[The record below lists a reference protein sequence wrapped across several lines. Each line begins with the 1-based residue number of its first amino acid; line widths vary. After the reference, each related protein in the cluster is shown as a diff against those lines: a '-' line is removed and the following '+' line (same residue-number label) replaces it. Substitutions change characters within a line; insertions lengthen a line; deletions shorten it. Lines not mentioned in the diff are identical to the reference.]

1 MKVIAIVS
9 QKGGAGKTT
18 LALHIAVAAER
29 AGLSAAILD
38 MDPQGTAERWSE
50 WRKEEPPA
58 VVAAKATTLARR
70 IEQAR
75 GADGDLV
82 VIDTPPLAQTEA
94 REAARIADLILIPC
108 RPSAFDLDAIRIT
121 ADLANDIRKPAFV
134 VVNAGPPH
142 GTSVYRDVAETVERF
157 GLKVAPARLAE
168 RAAFR
173 HAVREGKS
181 VLETEPDGKAAEE
194 VGALWT
200 WIAGQLDIKTTH
212 NPAIRVGARA

>member
-1 MKVIAIVS
+1 MKVVAVVS

-29 AGLSAAILD
+29 AGLSAAVLD

-58 VVAAKATTLARR
+58 VVAAKATTLHRR
-70 IEQAR
+70 LEQAR
-75 GADGDLV
+75 EGQGDLV
-82 VIDTPPLAQTEA
+82 VIDTPPLAQTEG

-134 VVNAGPPH
+134 IVNAGPPH
-142 GTSVYRDVAETVERF
+142 GTSIYKDVAETVERF
-157 GLKVAPARLAE
+157 GLKVAPVRLSE

-181 VLETEPDGKAAEE
+181 VQELDDGSRAAEE
-194 VGALWT
+194 VTQLWD
-200 WIAGQLDIKTTH
+200 WIVGHLG
-212 NPAIRVGARA
+212 IRQSRKPVIRAKARA

>member
-1 MKVIAIVS
+1 MKIVAVVS

-29 AGLSAAILD
+29 SGLSAAILD

-58 VVAAKATTLARR
+58 VVAAKATTLNRR
-70 IEQAR
+70 LEQAR
-75 GADGDLV
+75 AGKGDLV

-134 VVNAGPPH
+134 IVNAGPPH
-142 GTSVYRDVAETVERF
+142 GTAVYRDVAETVGRF
-157 GLKVAPARLAE
+157 GLKVAPTRLAE

-181 VLETEPDGKAAEE
+181 VQELEPDSKAAEE
-194 VGALWT
+194 VAILWE
-200 WIAGQLDIKTTH
+200 WIAGQLGISKSP
-212 NPAIRVGARA
+212 NPVIRSKAEA

>member
-1 MKVIAIVS
+1 MKVIAVVS

-29 AGLSAAILD
+29 VGLSAAILD

-58 VVAAKATTLARR
+58 VVAAKATTLTRR
-70 IEQAR
+70 LEQAKT
-75 GADGDLV
+75 AQGDLV

-94 REAARIADLILIPC
+94 REAVRIADLILIPC
-108 RPSAFDLDAIRIT
+108 RPSAFDLDAVRIT

-134 VVNAGPPH
+134 VVNAGPPN
-142 GTSVYRDVAETVERF
+142 GTSVYKDVAETVERF
-157 GLKVAPARLAE
+157 GLQVAPIRLAE

-181 VLETEPDGKAAEE
+181 VQELEPDSKAAEE
-194 VGALWT
+194 VGALWD
-200 WIAGQLDIKTTH
+200 WIAGQLKIPKSC
-212 NPAIRVGARA
+212 NPVIRAKAEA

>member
-1 MKVIAIVS
+1 MKVIAVVS

-58 VVAAKATTLARR
+58 VVAAKATTLNRR

-75 GADGDLV
+75 AADGNLV

-134 VVNAGPPH
+134 IVNAGPPH
-142 GTSVYRDVAETVERF
+142 GTAVYRDVAETVERF

-181 VLETEPDGKAAEE
+181 VQELEPDSRAAEE
-194 VGALWT
+194 VAILWD
-200 WIAGQLDIKTTH
+200 WIAGQLDISKSP
-212 NPAIRVGARA
+212 NPVILSKAES

>member
-1 MKVIAIVS
+1 MKTVAVVS

-58 VVAAKATTLARR
+58 VVAAKATTLGRR
-70 IEQAR
+70 LEQAKAAE
-75 GADGDLV
+75 GNLV

-121 ADLANDIRKPAFV
+121 ADLANDIKKPAFV

-142 GTSVYRDVAETVERF
+142 GTSVYRDVAETVKRF
-157 GLKVAPARLAE
+157 GLQVAPARLAE

-181 VLETEPDGKAAEE
+181 VQELEPDSKAAEE
-194 VGALWT
+194 VAALWF
-200 WIAGQLDIKTTH
+200 WIARQLDIPQSY
-212 NPAIRVGARA
+212 NPVISAETLP

>member
-1 MKVIAIVS
+1 MKIVAIVS

-29 AGLSAAILD
+29 AGISTAILD

-50 WRKEEPPA
+50 WRQEEPPV
-58 VVAAKATTLARR
+58 VVAAKATTLNRR
-70 IEQAR
+70 LEQAR
-75 GADGDLV
+75 AANGGLI

-134 VVNAGPPH
+134 VINAGPPH
-142 GTSVYRDVAETVERF
+142 GTSIYKDVGETGWR
-157 GLKVAPARLAE
+157 GLA
-168 RAAFR
+168 
-173 HAVREGKS
+173 
-181 VLETEPDGKAAEE
+181 LE
-194 VGALWT
+194 
-200 WIAGQLDIKTTH
+200 
-212 NPAIRVGARA
+212 

>member
-173 HAVREGKS
+173 HAVREGKA

-200 WIAGQLDIKTTH
+200 WIAGQLDIKTAR
-212 NPAIRVGARA
+212 NPAIRVGARV